1 MTPSA
6 NQPSG
11 GSPSAASSV
20 TRASSRGDRASA
32 AGSET
37 SPLADLVAERSII
50 VCCGSGGV
58 GKTTTAAVVALEG
71 ARRGR
76 NTVVVTIDPAK
87 RLADALG
94 LQGLTDEP
102 SRIEG
107 DWPGELW
114 ALMLDTKST
123 FDALVAKHA
132 ATPEQGQRILANR
145 FYRNI
150 SGALS
155 GTQEYMAM
163 EKLYELH
170 DESEFDLVVV
180 DTPPTRHALDFLD
193 APRRL
198 SRFLEHRLFRMLVA
212 PSRGLVKAVNVAAQ
226 TFLRTVSKVVGGDV
240 VDDAIAFFQAFEG
253 MEEGFR
259 QRAARVN
266 ELLAAPETAFVL
278 VASPRRDTVEEA
290 HYFADRLQEAGIA
303 VQGLIVNRVHP
314 SFGAT
319 SSGAVTAA
327 VAAGTAKRAETLA
340 GTDIGGLYRNLADFQ
355 AVSSREQAHL
365 SGLADAVAPAPVV
378 WVPFLRSD
386 VHDIGGMDEIA
397 QHVFSRARKGD

>member
-1 MTPSA
+1 MTTP
-6 NQPSG
+6 
-11 GSPSAASSV
+11 
-20 TRASSRGDRASA
+20 RGA
-32 AGSET
+32 AGATAPAAAARPARSFTE
-37 SPLADLVAERSII
+37 LVAERQIV

-76 NTVVVTIDPAK
+76 KTVVVTIDPAK

-94 LQGLTDEP
+94 LAGLTDVP
-102 SRIEG
+102 RRIEG

-114 ALMLDTKST
+114 ATMLDTKST
-123 FDALVAKHA
+123 FDALVLKHA
-132 ATPEQGQRILANR
+132 ASPEQGERILANR

-170 DESEFDLVVV
+170 EETDFDLVVV

-198 SRFLEHRLFRMLVA
+198 SRFLDHRLFRLLIA

-259 QRAARVN
+259 MRAARVN
-266 ELLAAPETAFVL
+266 ELLAAPETAFLL

-290 HYFADRLQEAGIA
+290 QFFADRLHEAGIS
-303 VQGLIVNRVHP
+303 VQGLVVNRVHP
-314 SFGAT
+314 SFGPAPG
-319 SSGAVTAA
+319 SPADPSPGPSAALAVGA
-327 VAAGTAKRAETLA
+327 AKRAETLA
-340 GTDIGGLYRNLADFQ
+340 GTPLAGLYRNLAEFE
-355 AVSSREQAHL
+355 AVASREQAHL
-365 SGLADAVAPAPVV
+365 AGLSDTVAPAPVV

-386 VHDIGGMDEIA
+386 VHDLAGMDA
-397 QHVFSRARKGD
+397 VGRYVFAPDGGRG